1 MEAERPHPLTQAL
14 AACRRVLVVVA
25 LFSACVNLLMLSVP
39 MYMLQV
45 YDRVL
50 TTGNVDTLLA
60 LSAMVVVALATF
72 GLLDAVRQRIL
83 ARAGAWLDRRLGSP
97 VLAGAVS
104 EARRSGGRVSAQ
116 GLRDLATLRGYLG
129 GAGIMPLFDAP
140 WSPVFLVIV
149 FVIHP
154 LLGMIGLGGAL
165 LLFGFAV
172 LNDRATRRK
181 LMEANEASVRAFTA
195 ADAAI
200 RNADA
205 ITAMGMLPALA
216 RRWRETTDEGL
227 DMQTAASDAS
237 GGISGAAKFVRLCLQ
252 ASMLGVG
259 GYLVIGN
266 QMSAGSIVASAIILA
281 RGLSPLEQ
289 LITAWRAFVSARSAH
304 DRLAELLDRAPADA
318 ESMVLPRPEG
328 RVAFENVTYVPP
340 GTACADHAPV
350 HVPSR
355 GGRGAGRRRP
365 VGRRQD
371 DAGAPAGRFAPALR
385 GTTCASTAR
394 TWRSGRPPTGG
405 GTSGTCRRPSS
416 CSAARCATTS
426 PGSARRATRR
436 CLRQRSSPDAH
447 ETILGLPQG
456 YDTPIGEGGVPISGG
471 QRQRIALARAL
482 FGNPALVV
490 LDEPNAH
497 LDGDGELA
505 LSATVRRLGERN
517 VTVVLIAQRAGV
529 MALVDQ
535 VLVLQG
541 GGNRELRA
549 ARRDSPAV
557 APRQHRRGEAG
568 RMTQPPLGDPV
579 RSLLRRAPAAPWR
592 RRAPVDAAGHGRRF
606 DHYRRARGGR
616 AVPGRVRRLGGVGAS
631 VQRCGRAPG

>member
-60 LSAMVVVALATF
+60 LSAIVVVALATF

-304 DRLAELLDRAPADA
+304 DRLAELLDRAPAEA
-318 ESMVLPRPEG
+318 ESTVLPRPAG
-328 RVAFENVTYVPP
+328 RIEFDKVSYVPP
-340 GTACADHAPV
+340 GVRLPIIRQTTFRLAAGAV
-350 HVPSR
+350 LGIVGPS
-355 GGRGAGRRRP
+355 GAGKTTLVRLL
-365 VGRRQD
+365 VGSLQPSTGNVRLD
-371 DAGAPAGRFAPALR
+371 GADVAVWPDADRGRHVGYVPQTVELFAGTVRDNI
-385 GTTCASTAR
+385 AR
-394 TWRSGRPPTGG
+394 LG
-405 GTSGTCRRPSS
+405 
-416 CSAARCATTS
+416 AARDEEVLAA
-426 PGSARRATRR
+426 ARLAG
-436 CLRQRSSPDAH
+436 AH

-471 QRQRIALARAL
+471 QRQRVALARAL
-482 FGNPALVV
+482 FGDPALIV

-505 LSATVRRLGERN
+505 LSATVRRLRERH
-517 VTVVLIAQRAGV
+517 VTAVLIAQRAGV
-529 MALVDQ
+529 MALVDH
-535 VLVLQG
+535 VLVL
-541 GGNRELRA
+541 RA
-549 ARRDSPAV
+549 GAIEAFGPRDEIL
-557 APRQHRRGEAG
+557 PR
-568 RMTQPPLGDPV
+568 
-579 RSLLRRAPAAPWR
+579 LRRANIAAVR
-592 RRAPVDAAGHGRRF
+592 
-606 DHYRRARGGR
+606 
-616 AVPGRVRRLGGVGAS
+616 PGA
-631 VQRCGRAPG
+631 